1 MEKILVSK
9 FGSRRVARFVLR
21 RLHKSLKP
29 EHLRAVNAFVNEK
42 DEIFVGAVVA
52 PKAPAHIEVFVETIL
67 GEGQKVEM
75 TLDEFIAASLKA
87 PETYIGIASKTFPA
101 VKP

>member
-9 FGSRRVARFVLR
+9 FRSRRVARFVLR
-21 RLHKSLKP
+21 RLHKSLRP

-42 DEIFVGAVVA
+42 DEIFVGAVIA

-67 GEGQKVEM
+67 GEGQKVEY
-75 TLDEFIAASLKA
+75 TLDEFIKASLKA
-87 PETYIGIASKTFPA
+87 KETYIGIASKTFPA

>member
-1 MEKILVSK
+1 
-9 FGSRRVARFVLR
+9 
-21 RLHKSLKP
+21 
-29 EHLRAVNAFVNEK
+29 VNEK
-42 DEIFVGAVVA
+42 DEIFVGVVVA
-52 PKAPAHIEVFVETIL
+52 PKAPTHIEIFVETIL

-87 PETYIGIASKTFPA
+87 RETYIGIASRTFPA